1 MKKIIV
7 TGHPKTGYKEIYNL
21 LKPLLAN
28 HENIKL
34 EKVVYKDEI
43 LLEDEAAF
51 IFVYCAPEIA
61 INNILGKQPVNQ
73 QALETSSAQLRQ
85 TYSKIL
91 WFYYRNQERCFL
103 LNPEA
108 ISNNEADLINQ
119 LNTQFNIKLS
129 HEHLSFVPEEERF
142 SSVGAVLTH
151 FLLEDHARPIQAIY
165 DELESIAH
173 IPAIHDN
180 MGFETKS
187 AAYKAYQDLQHQLAH
202 QTAEIQRLE
211 ENTNHTQKIEQ
222 IQQQYQ
228 EQIKKN
234 EEQTQENKLLEL
246 QLHQIQEELE
256 HYLSE
261 RQKIETQKAQETNH
275 LKKIEEIQQQYQEQI
290 KKNEEQAQE
299 NQLLELQLH
308 QIQEELEHY
317 FTKSKQ
323 LSVPRIS
330 GLAEYVIDFRDE
342 VNGTSWYYAEKMGRW
357 AGPLSISTLKIPSLG
372 AGSFVIELHV
382 NSTLDLNILREMQLN
397 INGKPCTISQDW
409 KKLPARIHAEFST
422 SSTDTQQQWELEF
435 KFPKTI
441 TPSEVSDSD
450 DERKITICMR
460 SLRVSKKREHA
471 KPLFLIYKDD
481 IESDVKRYLKTKKIT
496 YKLNPFRLVKKV
508 IR

>member
-246 QLHQIQEELE
+246 QLHQIQE
-256 HYLSE
+256 
-261 RQKIETQKAQETNH
+261 
-275 LKKIEEIQQQYQEQI
+275 
-290 KKNEEQAQE
+290 
-299 NQLLELQLH
+299 
-308 QIQEELEHY
+308 
-317 FTKSKQ
+317 
-323 LSVPRIS
+323 
-330 GLAEYVIDFRDE
+330 
-342 VNGTSWYYAEKMGRW
+342 
-357 AGPLSISTLKIPSLG
+357 
-372 AGSFVIELHV
+372 
-382 NSTLDLNILREMQLN
+382 
-397 INGKPCTISQDW
+397 
-409 KKLPARIHAEFST
+409 
-422 SSTDTQQQWELEF
+422 
-435 KFPKTI
+435 
-441 TPSEVSDSD
+441 
-450 DERKITICMR
+450 
-460 SLRVSKKREHA
+460 
-471 KPLFLIYKDD
+471 
-481 IESDVKRYLKTKKIT
+481 
-496 YKLNPFRLVKKV
+496 
-508 IR
+508 

>member
-1 MKKIIV
+1 
-7 TGHPKTGYKEIYNL
+7 
-21 LKPLLAN
+21 
-28 HENIKL
+28 L
-34 EKVVYKDEI
+34 EHY
-43 LLEDEAAF
+43 L
-51 IFVYCAPEIA
+51 
-61 INNILGKQPVNQ
+61 
-73 QALETSSAQLRQ
+73 S
-85 TYSKIL
+85 
-91 WFYYRNQERCFL
+91 ER
-103 LNPEA
+103 
-108 ISNNEADLINQ
+108 
-119 LNTQFNIKLS
+119 
-129 HEHLSFVPEEERF
+129 
-142 SSVGAVLTH
+142 
-151 FLLEDHARPIQAIY
+151 
-165 DELESIAH
+165 
-173 IPAIHDN
+173 
-180 MGFETKS
+180 
-187 AAYKAYQDLQHQLAH
+187 
-202 QTAEIQRLE
+202 
-211 ENTNHTQKIEQ
+211 QKIETQ
-222 IQQQYQ
+222 KAQETNHLKKIEEIQQQYQ